1 MKRALLLI
9 LFVIFYF
16 ASCRQA
22 KEPGFPV
29 LKGSYLGQ
37 NPPGTTPVVFA
48 PGIVSTG
55 LYTRDIAIS
64 KDGTEI
70 YFCISEAAATA
81 ILVTKL
87 INNRWTEPA
96 IAPFSGKGFFDFEP
110 HISPDGTKFF
120 FLSNRPPQGKEAKP
134 GWFYQK
140 IWMMNR
146 TDTGWSEPQ
155 IVEEPISSEDNEF
168 FPSST
173 NEGTLYFTRSNKEGK
188 AMIYRSNLENNKYKK
203 SEIVNIPIPG
213 NGILFNAFVAP
224 NEDYII
230 TCAFNIDSTNIDQ
243 DYYISFKKS
252 TCEWSQLIKFGPEI
266 NSPGDNA
273 NSAYVSPDGK
283 YLFFSS
289 SRKNPSLPKIQSGS
303 SIKEIIR
310 TKSVPGYGASAIYW
324 VDSKI
329 IEKLRP
335 EN

>member
-70 YFCISEAAATA
+70 YFCISDAAATA

-188 AMIYRSNLENNKYKK
+188 AMIYRSYLENNKYKK
-203 SEIVNIPIPG
+203 PEIVNIPIPE